1 MNNRLIKFRAWDV
14 INKKMYQTAFPT
26 WNGMTEGKLNLTD
39 LAPEVIEEDGDD
51 KPILM
56 QFTGL
61 KDKNGKEI
69 YEGDILMWIKT
80 KKSKGKKL
88 YYPVFF
94 SEKGEWRIHDK
105 GTDRRLCDV
114 TNHEVIGNIYEDKEL
129 LKP

>member
-1 MNNRLIKFRAWDV
+1 MKRELLFRCWDG
-14 INKKMYQTAFPT
+14 KKMLKHHEINFSWLQAGDFGD
-26 WNGMTEGKLNLTD
+26 W
-39 LAPEVIEEDGDD
+39 EV
-51 KPILM
+51 M

-61 KDKNGKEI
+61 LDKNKVRI

-80 KKSKGKKL
+80 KKPKGKKL

-114 TNHEVIGNIYEDKEL
+114 TNHEVIGNIYNNPEL
-129 LKP
+129 LK